1 MTEERPV
8 QREGVPQPLGLAPSF
23 GFGDRLGL
31 ATTGQLAGLSAVDVH
46 VVPVLAQQSARE
58 LERTG
63 RTFEDVL
70 AAAIAGVRRSGW
82 RGSFGADGDHLKT
95 ASDVEAAVAAGFTMF
110 TLDPSDDVVDDV
122 VAWPGSRVRAHFEA
136 ADWSGLEATP
146 GDLLARHTPGPPQVE
161 EEVVARAAI
170 KYGRA
175 IMRVGELAA
184 RVPPGSDLEV
194 SVDETATPTTTFE
207 HVFVTTELA
216 RMGVRPTSLALR
228 FPGVFEKAIEYRGSV
243 AVFAEAVREHAT
255 VAASR
260 GPYKLS
266 LHSGS
271 DKLSIYRAFADA
283 TGGCFHIKT
292 SGTWYLEALRV
303 AALADPSF
311 ARSVWRV
318 ARRDF
323 PEARRSYDISAELEA
338 APPEKLSDEEVR
350 ALADDDV
357 ARRILHVTYGS
368 ILGDPVL
375 RATLFGL
382 LTADGGAAYER
393 AVADRV
399 SAHLRALSG

>member
-1 MTEERPV
+1 M
-8 QREGVPQPLGLAPSF
+8 QREGAPRPLGLAPSF

-31 ATTGQLAGLSAVDVH
+31 ATTGQLAGLSTADAR

-63 RTFEDVL
+63 RTFADVL
-70 AAAIAGVRRSGW
+70 AAAIAGVRRSAW
-82 RGSFGADGDHLKT
+82 RRPFGADADHLKT
-95 ASDVEAAVAAGFTMF
+95 TADVEAAVAAGFTMF

-122 VAWPGSRVRAHFEA
+122 FNWPASRVGAQFEA
-136 ADWSGLEATP
+136 ADWSGLEATAD
-146 GDLLARHTPGPPQVE
+146 DLLARHTTARIELVGRPLQVNKE
-161 EEVVARAAI
+161 AVARAAI

-175 IMRVGELAA
+175 IVRVGELAA
-184 RVPPGSDLEV
+184 CVPPKCDLEV

-228 FPGVFEKAIEYRGSV
+228 FPGAFEKGIEYRGSV
-243 AVFAEAVREHAT
+243 AVFTQAVRDHAA
-255 VAASR
+255 VAGSL

-271 DKLSIYRAFADA
+271 DKLSIYRAFATA

-303 AALADPSF
+303 AALADPSLG
-311 ARSVWRV
+311 RSIWRI

-323 PEARRSYDISAELEA
+323 PEARRSYEISAEA
-338 APPEKLSDEEVR
+338 
-350 ALADDDV
+350 
-357 ARRILHVTYGS
+357 
-368 ILGDPVL
+368 
-375 RATLFGL
+375 
-382 LTADGGAAYER
+382 
-393 AVADRV
+393 
-399 SAHLRALSG
+399 